1 MKLHELRQLIREEVR
16 RVINEAAV
24 KVKAM
29 YIAPYDDSKADD
41 IRTKKRLRVDKDT
54 GGSRGDRYAVE
65 APYGWGVY
73 TKSLDDESGK
83 QWEKFIKLVK
93 ASGLNYREVK

>member
-1 MKLHELRQLIREEVR
+1 MKLQELRKLIREEVR

-41 IRTKKRLRVDKDT
+41 IRTKNRLRVDKDT
-54 GGSRGDRYAVE
+54 GGSRGGRYAVE

-73 TKSLDDESGK
+73 TKSLDDEGGK